1 LATTHSS
8 KLLAALVLSDGSYFE
23 GSGFGAEGTFIGELV
38 FNTSMTGYQEALTDP
53 SYAGQILTMTYPLI
67 GNYGINGDDFEST
80 KVHVAG
86 FVVKKA
92 CERPYHYKSDRNL
105 SELLLDHGVG
115 GIEGIDTRSIVRKI
129 RTSGV
134 VPSAIYVGSKKPD
147 LDELRA
153 KAQSLKY
160 SQTDYV
166 AQVSPTKVKFFGEG
180 KKRIVLIDCG
190 AKGNIERE
198 LVSRGFEVAAVPAY
212 SSAADIAKLNPDGL
226 MVSNGPGDPELLGSI
241 ADTIKEFFHIPVF
254 GICLG
259 HQILAKAAGAKT
271 YKLKFGHRGANH
283 PVLDLQL
290 NKVFITTQNHGYAV
304 DLKGLDKGFE
314 QTHVNCNDNTCEG
327 LAHKSKPIFSVQ
339 YHPEACPGPQD
350 SKYLFDKFAKA
361 VNDSK

>member
-1 LATTHSS
+1 M
-8 KLLAALVLSDGSYFE
+8 LSDGSYFE
-23 GSGFGAEGTFIGELV
+23 GFGFGAEGTYVGELV

-67 GNYGINGDDFEST
+67 GNYGINRDDFESS

-86 FVVKKA
+86 FCVRKL
-92 CERPYHYKSDRNL
+92 CDTPYHYKSDRTV
-105 SELLLDHGVG
+105 SELLSDHGVG

-129 RTSGV
+129 RSTGV

-147 LDELRA
+147 FDDLRA
-153 KAQSLKY
+153 KAQKFDY
-160 SQTDYV
+160 SKTDYV
-166 AQVSPTKVKFFGEG
+166 GAVSPTKTRFFGEG

-190 AKGNIERE
+190 AKGNIAKE
-198 LVSRGFEVAAVPAY
+198 LAQRGFEVAIVPAY
-212 SSAADIAKLNPDGL
+212 SSASDIGKLNPDGL
-226 MVSNGPGDPELLGSI
+226 MLSNGPGDPELLGSI

-271 YKLKFGHRGANH
+271 YKMKFGHRGSNH
-283 PVLDLQL
+283 PVLDTKLDR
-290 NKVFITTQNHGYAV
+290 VFITTQNHGYAV
-304 DLKGLDKGFE
+304 DLAGLGKDFE

-361 VNDSK
+361 INDSK